1 MVYGTLDMN
10 PPNDLLV
17 LNVGFVAQ
25 QAIGYSRDFTF
36 EIPNI
41 SLSPDLILRQL
52 EGKVVVSRNSEGL
65 LFLGVF
71 QGYTPVSCGR
81 CLVDFEQFLKTDF
94 TELYTFESHKQEDTE
109 LVYPED
115 GQIDLGPIVRDY
127 LFLEM
132 PINPICTP
140 GCKGLCPVCGNDL
153 NLETCDHGEVSRDPR
168 MDVLRKLLDQED
180 R

>member
-1 MVYGTLDMN
+1 MN

-36 EIPNI
+36 ELLNI
-41 SLSPDLILRQL
+41 SLPPDLVLRQF

-65 LFLGVF
+65 LFLGEF
-71 QGYTPVSCGR
+71 QAYTPATCGR
-81 CLVDFEQFLKTDF
+81 CLSDFEQFLKIDF
-94 TELYTFESHKQEDTE
+94 TELYTFESHVQEDTE

-115 GQIDLGPIVRDY
+115 GQVDLGPIVRDY
-127 LFLEM
+127 FLLEM
-132 PINPICTP
+132 PINPLCKS

-153 NLETCDHGEVSRDPR
+153 NLETCDHGEVSVDSRLA
-168 MDVLRKLLDQED
+168 VLRTLLDQED
-180 R
+180 N